1 MKYEQVMKLYAGIE
15 LTITEIKSDNMI
27 DYNNIIER
35 LYDLG
40 LHVGLKVKVLRT
52 TSFGK
57 VTVLQFDHTILALN
71 IEEMSCLK
79 F

>member
-1 MKYEQVMKLYAGIE
+1 MKLRAGIE
-15 LTITEIKSDNMI
+15 IVITEINSNDMI
-27 DYNNIIER
+27 AYKNIIER

-40 LHVGLKVKVLRT
+40 LHVGLKVKILRT
-52 TSFGK
+52 TSFGQ

-71 IEEMSCLK
+71 LEEMSCLK

>member
-1 MKYEQVMKLYAGIE
+1 MNLRAGVE
-15 LTITEIKSDNMI
+15 LTITEIISNDMSAYK
-27 DYNNIIER
+27 NIIER

-40 LHVGLKVKVLRT
+40 LHVGLKIKILRM